1 MGNGYISGG
10 TRLYINITNAC
21 NTDCPFCCMYSGTDK
36 GRYMT
41 FETYRNILD
50 SCAGELEVQLEGG
63 EPLLHRELFRFADY
77 AVSTGRCRK
86 LIILTNGLALPQYMK
101 RLTDFSVSNN
111 MPLELKISVNY
122 WLIQTESRHLQN
134 LRMLIQ
140 AAAET
145 PAVQIRLNVRKRKT
159 GDESLETELERYGLL
174 PYSNIYYLQS
184 YGKLKGSPL
193 YEGPVIVQNISNW
206 GLYAS
211 DGTYFGQDLVARSE
225 YEK

>member
-1 MGNGYISGG
+1 MGSRHISGG

-41 FETYRNILD
+41 FGTYRTILD
-50 SCAGELEVQLEGG
+50 SSAGELEVQLEGG
-63 EPLLHRELFRFADY
+63 EPLLHPELFRFADY
-77 AVSTGRCRK
+77 AVGTGRCRK

-101 RLTDFSVSNN
+101 RLTDFSASNN
-111 MPLELKISVNY
+111 LPLELKISVNY
-122 WLIQTESRHLQN
+122 WLMQTESRHLQN
-134 LRMLIQ
+134 LRALIQ

-145 PAVQIRLNVRKRKT
+145 SAVQIRLNVRKRKT
-159 GDESLETELERYGLL
+159 GDESMEAELERYGLL

-206 GLYAS
+206 VLYAS
-211 DGTYFGQDLVARSE
+211 DGTCFGQDLVARSE

>member
-1 MGNGYISGG
+1 MDNRRISGG

-36 GRYMT
+36 GRYMK
-41 FETYRNILD
+41 FETYQSILD

-63 EPLLHRELFRFADY
+63 EPLLHPELFRFADY
-77 AVSTGRCRK
+77 ASGTGRCRK
-86 LIILTNGLALPQYMK
+86 LIILTNGLALPQYMEK
-101 RLTDFSVSNN
+101 LTEFSVSNN

-122 WLIQTESRHLQN
+122 WLMQTESRHLQN
-134 LRMLIQ
+134 LRALIQ
-140 AAAET
+140 AAAAT
-145 PAVQIRLNVRKRKT
+145 PTVQIRLNVRKRKT
-159 GDESLETELERYGLL
+159 GDEAIETELEQCGLL

>member
-1 MGNGYISGG
+1 MPDRHISGG

-36 GRYMT
+36 GRYMD
-41 FETYRNILD
+41 FETYQTILD

-77 AVSTGRCRK
+77 AASTGRCRK
-86 LIILTNGLALPQYMK
+86 LIILTNGLLLPDYMK
-101 RLTDFSVSNN
+101 RLTDFSASNN
-111 MPLELKISVNY
+111 LPLELKISVNY
-122 WLIQTESRHLQN
+122 WLMQTESSHLQHI
-134 LRMLIQ
+134 RMMIQ
-140 AAAET
+140 AAAAFPT
-145 PAVQIRLNVRKRKT
+145 VQIRLNVRKRKT
-159 GDESLETELERYGLL
+159 GDECIETELERYGLL

-193 YEGPVIVQNISNW
+193 YEGPVIVQNISSW
-206 GLYAS
+206 GLFAS